1 MFVAAHAPAPVVF
14 SDTFS
19 PAPSAFWGDEVGA
32 WTASGGA
39 YFATAPNNNPNA
51 ISSLPYNL
59 TDFSVDFDV
68 NNVTDG
74 GIFLRASVVPGGPA
88 GVKGILLNLK
98 VPAGG
103 PRIYWHVFTDGTNA
117 TPALNLTNLDYWPN
131 PHVHVE
137 VSGDTYSAFI
147 NGSPTPT
154 STLTTNIFPAGRV
167 ALYDFSG
174 QTFSNFVL
182 QVPDQQLF
190 ISMAPDAAVIYW
202 SANSTGYVLQTT
214 AALSPTAAW
223 RSLSGPYAVAG
234 GFYEVR
240 LPTINLLHQQF
251 FRLAY
256 VGP

>member
-1 MFVAAHAPAPVVF
+1 MGTIVLAKNSVLCSSIPMGTGPPSQTKSSPGRARQTVRHHGHAQLKRTPPLTSLRFALPLAWMFVAAHAPAPVVF

-117 TPALNLTNLDYWPN
+117 TPGLNLTNLDYGPN

-167 ALYDFSG
+167 ALGDQS
-174 QTFSNFVL
+174 
-182 QVPDQQLF
+182 PD
-190 ISMAPDAAVIYW
+190 
-202 SANSTGYVLQTT
+202 
-214 AALSPTAAW
+214 
-223 RSLSGPYAVAG
+223 
-234 GFYEVR
+234 
-240 LPTINLLHQQF
+240 
-251 FRLAY
+251 RLALIR
-256 VGP
+256 

>member
-19 PAPSAFWGDEVGA
+19 PAPSAVWGNEVGA

-39 YFATAPNNNPNA
+39 YFATAPNNNPTA

-74 GIFLRASVVPGGPA
+74 GIFLRATVVPGGPA

-117 TPALNLTNLDYWPN
+117 TPALNLTNLDYGPN

-167 ALYDFSG
+167 ALYDS
-174 QTFSNFVL
+174 
-182 QVPDQQLF
+182 P
-190 ISMAPDAAVIYW
+190 AKP
-202 SANSTGYVLQTT
+202 SAI
-214 AALSPTAAW
+214 LSSRSRTSSCSSAW
-223 RSLSGPYAVAG
+223 RPPPPSFTGARTQPDTSSKPARPCPPRPPGAPFPAHTPCRAASTRSGCP
-234 GFYEVR
+234 R
-240 LPTINLLHQQF
+240 
-251 FRLAY
+251 
-256 VGP
+256 